1 MKQKLKAGDRVQNTE
16 TKLVGTLKQHDND
29 GLYYVEGE
37 HELAGKW
44 VTGYDTLREFEN
56 SWVKY

>member
-1 MKQKLKAGDRVQNTE
+1 MREKLKAGDRVQNKE
-16 TKLVGTLKQHDND
+16 TKLVGTLKQHENE

-44 VTGYDTLREFEN
+44 VTGNDKLRAFEK
-56 SWVKY
+56 SWAKY